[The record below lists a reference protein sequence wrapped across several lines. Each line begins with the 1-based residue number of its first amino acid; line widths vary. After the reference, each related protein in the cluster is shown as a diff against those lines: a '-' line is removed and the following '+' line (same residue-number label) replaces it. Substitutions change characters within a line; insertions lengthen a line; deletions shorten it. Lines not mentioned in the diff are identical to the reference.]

1 MADRTERDSAED
13 SGYASHAGSVWA
25 PSGLV
30 GGMSGVGLLSALL
43 GIVALVLAAV
53 GAFPVLA
60 WLLAVIGII
69 SGLRVFLPRVTTRDK
84 VLIAVGVAASLIAL
98 VILLLNLGQA
108 E

>member
-1 MADRTERDSAED
+1 MADRNERDSAED
-13 SGYASHAGSVWA
+13 SGYVSHAGSVWA

-53 GAFPVLA
+53 GAFPVFA

-69 SGLRVFLPRVTTRDK
+69 SVLRLFLPRVTTKDK
-84 VLIAVGVAASLIAL
+84 ILITVGAAASLTAL
-98 VILLLNLGQA
+98 VILLLSLGQG

>member
-1 MADRTERDSAED
+1 MEDRNERDSAED
-13 SGYASHAGSVWA
+13 SGYVSHAGSVWA

-43 GIVALVLAAV
+43 GVVALVLAAV

-69 SGLRVFLPRVTTRDK
+69 SGLRLFLPRVTTRDK
-84 VLIAVGVAASLIAL
+84 VLITIGAAASLTAL
-98 VILLLNLGQA
+98 VILLLSLAQG